1 MRVQLSFYSS
11 LERKEGLGVGICEQ
25 LMMKTAK
32 ELGVV
37 SNTWRMGFDPW
48 VF

>member
-1 MRVQLSFYSS
+1 MFL
-11 LERKEGLGVGICEQ
+11 LIIGKERGLGVDICEQ
-25 LMMKTAK
+25 SMMKTAK

-37 SNTWRMGFDPW
+37 STTWRMGFDPW

>member
-1 MRVQLSFYSS
+1 MRVQLCFYSS
-11 LERKEGLGVGICEQ
+11 LGRKEGLGVDICEQ
-25 LMMKTAK
+25 SMMKTAK